1 MFGAEVHANYLNSR
15 GSNQKSCRR
24 MPNVRAILH
33 TPLETRNLVDEF
45 DRNAMAPGR
54 HGVHLSQFDK
64 RDDAQT

>member
-1 MFGAEVHANYLNSR
+1 
-15 GSNQKSCRR
+15 